1 MVVLFLWQH
10 LHVIRRAEVCGGAQ
24 SLKQAIVV
32 MLLCPRFF
40 RHTCPLFRPPV
51 FQPEY
56 LSRHVGWND
65 DLFLCILDAFFF
77 KPLFSIHHDL
87 FQFDGLFYGHGAGL
101 AALEQLILNNIV
113 RNFSAFF

>member
-1 MVVLFLWQH
+1 MIVRFLRQH
-10 LHVIRRAEVCGGAQ
+10 LHVIRWADVCGGVQ

-32 MLLCPRFF
+32 MLLCPHFF

-87 FQFDGLFYGHGAGL
+87 FQFDGLFYGYGAGL
-101 AALEQLILNNIV
+101 AAFEQLILNNV
-113 RNFSAFF
+113 VCDVLALF